1 MIHQRCGKHILCDQA
16 RQRAGINSASR
27 AMTAMTSDDSVRDQ
41 LCQIE
46 QSLGVCHVAEVQA
59 WQKVKDTEKPAEIP
73 MPDSALAGS
82 LIRKDSDRIQ
92 PRQPLQPNS
101 VRSPERFGPQPQM
114 LQVPAPG
121 LPGPPGPPGPA
132 PLGASGRPGAERESH
147 LGVAPPPLD
156 AGLMTKLDA
165 AVDQLIKGSVR
176 RFTEIIELGP
186 ATTATGTGVAGA
198 VLKVAPR
205 LPQQLAEIRQQLRQ
219 LSADCDRLQ
228 ALAHE
233 DGNDDAIE
241 NMEAEHA
248 NTMCQANQLLD
259 ALNECENPTE

>member
-1 MIHQRCGKHILCDQA
+1 MPAALTK
-16 RQRAGINSASR
+16 SFK
-27 AMTAMTSDDSVRDQ
+27 
-41 LCQIE
+41 
-46 QSLGVCHVAEVQA
+46 VCHNGVAEV
-59 WQKVKDTEKPAEIP
+59 V
-73 MPDSALAGS
+73 SAL
-82 LIRKDSDRIQ
+82 
-92 PRQPLQPNS
+92 LQEMGMS
-101 VRSPERFGPQPQM
+101 GPS
-114 LQVPAPG
+114 
-121 LPGPPGPPGPA
+121 GP
-132 PLGASGRPGAERESH
+132 SGRGESH
-147 LGVAPPPLD
+147 LGVAPAPLD

-176 RFTEIIELGP
+176 RFTEVIELGP
-186 ATTATGTGVAGA
+186 ATGATGTTGVAGA

-228 ALAHE
+228 ALAQE

-259 ALNECENPTE
+259 TLNECENPTE